1 MLDLLELTQKL
12 TVARSVSGCE
22 GAISDVIRALA
33 APYADD
39 ILSDV
44 MGNLIVHKKGSGKK
58 VMFSAHMDSIGMIAT
73 HIDENGFIRFASI
86 GGLSPAAIL
95 YTPVVFCNGTR
106 GVVARDGKTDPKEP
120 KLATYYIDIGAK
132 SREQAEK
139 SVAVGDTAVY
149 CGESFLAGDMI
160 VSPYLDDRIGCAVL
174 LMALMQIKKTEND
187 LYFVFSSQEE
197 VGLRGA
203 KTAAFAIDPDYGLAV
218 DVTGTGDTPEVTPK
232 MDCKLGGGAAIKIM
246 DSSVLCH
253 PKTVGLLE
261 QAARENAIPVQKEI
275 LLYGGTDAGPMMV
288 TRAGVYAG
296 AVSIPTRYI
305 HSPCE
310 MANVEDI
317 RACVRLIE
325 AFAGLKLD

>member
-1 MLDLLELTQKL
+1 MPDLLELTRKL
-12 TVARSVSGCE
+12 TAARSVSGCE
-22 GAISDVIRALA
+22 GAISDVIRAIA
-33 APYADD
+33 EPYADEMTND
-39 ILSDV
+39 A
-44 MGNLIVHKKGSGKK
+44 MGNLIVRKKGTGKK
-58 VMFSAHMDSIGMIAT
+58 IMFSAHMDSIGMIAT

-86 GGLSPAAIL
+86 GGLSPAGIL
-95 YTPVVFCNGTR
+95 YAPVVFCNGTR

-120 KLATYYIDIGAK
+120 KMDTYYIDIGAK
-132 SREQAEK
+132 NREQALGH
-139 SVAVGDTAVY
+139 VTVGDTAVY
-149 CGESFLAGDMI
+149 CGETFLAGDMI

-203 KTAAFAIDPDYGLAV
+203 KTAAYAIDPDYGVAV
-218 DVTGTGDTPEVTPK
+218 DVTGTGDTPEVSPK

-246 DSSVLCH
+246 DASVLCH

-261 QAARENAIPVQKEI
+261 QAAKANAIPVQKEI
-275 LLYGGTDAGPMMV
+275 LLYGGTDTGPMMV
-288 TRAGVYAG
+288 TRAGVFAG

-310 MANVEDI
+310 TASMEDI
-317 RACVRLIE
+317 GACARLIG
-325 AFAGLKLD
+325 AFAQMKLD